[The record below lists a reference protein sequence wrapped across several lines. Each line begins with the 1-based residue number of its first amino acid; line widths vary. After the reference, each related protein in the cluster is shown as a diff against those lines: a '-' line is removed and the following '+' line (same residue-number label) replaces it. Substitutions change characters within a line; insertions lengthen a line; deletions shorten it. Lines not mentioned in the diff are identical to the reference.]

1 MKKKQKKVKFVISPN
16 KLAYIQGR
24 LENPLGSKVK
34 TNNFENDPFVIDT
47 AELML
52 ACDSAYEHLQNH
64 HSCIFIYF
72 HIPTHPTNQ

>member
-47 AELML
+47 AELDAGM
-52 ACDSAYEHLQNH
+52 
-64 HSCIFIYF
+64 
-72 HIPTHPTNQ
+72 